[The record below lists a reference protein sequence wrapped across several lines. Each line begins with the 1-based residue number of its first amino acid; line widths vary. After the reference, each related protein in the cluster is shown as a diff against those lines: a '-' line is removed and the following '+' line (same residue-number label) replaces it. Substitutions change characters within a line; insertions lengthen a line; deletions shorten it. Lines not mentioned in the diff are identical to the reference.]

1 MKKKLF
7 NYLII
12 AIVTINSMIIPIS
25 AGQMQTVTMSLM
37 SPRYNNISEVLL
49 SLVFDAN
56 NTAYCEIYVQPFPN
70 CSGISGMMRLLDS
83 SGNVVGS
90 WAVTDYVSPYS
101 ITRTAQCQA
110 GKEYRL
116 TFQGYAYSN
125 DGTIFDDIV
134 MEVRNTCN
142 R

>member
-1 MKKKLF
+1 MKKKICSFL
-7 NYLII
+7 LLTMVIL
-12 AIVTINSMIIPIS
+12 NSMAVPVYAS
-25 AGQMQTVTMSLM
+25 QSVTTTIELM
-37 SPRYNNISEVLL
+37 SPRFGNISEVTL
-49 SLVFDAN
+49 SLSFDAN
-56 NTAYCEIYVQPFPN
+56 NVAYCNIRVIPFPN

-90 WAVTDYVSPYS
+90 WAVTDYESPYS

-125 DGTIFDDIV
+125 DGTIFDDLV
-134 MEVRNTCN
+134 MEARNTCN
-142 R
+142 G